1 MLKPE
6 LKEQKHKR
14 ILLMYEELT
23 RHKIDYTE
31 CLKFMSYVFG
41 VSESYL
47 TVILKSHDMADFS
60 AVRLEHADLDNIL
73 VDAFAKK
80 LYVQARKQR
89 NDGQMSLFNP
99 NL

>member
-1 MLKPE
+1 MQKPE

-14 ILLMYEELT
+14 ILLMYDELT
-23 RHKIDYTE
+23 RHKIDYSE

-47 TVILKSHDMADFS
+47 TVILKSNKLSDF
-60 AVRLEHADLDNIL
+60 AQVPLEHFDLDTIL

-80 LYVQARKQR
+80 LYVNARRQR
-89 NDGQMSLFNP
+89 PSNQIALFN
-99 NL
+99 